1 MHVERS
7 AEAPCH
13 YSILSDISLDIPGL
27 LVVFVYR
34 IPYTHEPLQR
44 TPTTTINKKHS
55 RLPKLG

>member
-27 LVVFVYR
+27 DVYR